1 MNDNLVVLG
10 GGESG
15 IGAAYLAN
23 KKGIK
28 VFLSEKKMI
37 DKKEKKLI
45 KKHSPHH
52 SKKHMSI
59 MLKEMIQGMSFSKAH
74 KKAIKKVGK

>member
-1 MNDNLVVLG
+1 
-10 GGESG
+10 
-15 IGAAYLAN
+15 
-23 KKGIK
+23 
-28 VFLSEKKMI
+28 MI
-37 DKKEKKLI
+37 DKKERKQLKKA
-45 KKHSPHH
+45 SAHH

>member
-1 MNDNLVVLG
+1 
-10 GGESG
+10 
-15 IGAAYLAN
+15 
-23 KKGIK
+23 
-28 VFLSEKKMI
+28 MI
-37 DKKEKKLI
+37 DKREKKLI

-59 MLKEMIQGMSFSKAH
+59 MLKEVIQGMSFSKAH